1 MTTQQAI
8 PLPMSCMLAHLE
20 IDVAQ
25 SLRKLPK
32 EMADGIRTCLGCG
45 LFYRCD
51 FDVESRYFQCPNRD
65 LLDQLEDLSS

>member
-1 MTTQQAI
+1 MMTRQTI
-8 PLPMSCMLAHLE
+8 PLPMCRMLEHLE
-20 IDVAQ
+20 IDAERG
-25 SLRKLPK
+25 LRLLPR
-32 EMADGIRTCLGCG
+32 EMADGISTCLGCK